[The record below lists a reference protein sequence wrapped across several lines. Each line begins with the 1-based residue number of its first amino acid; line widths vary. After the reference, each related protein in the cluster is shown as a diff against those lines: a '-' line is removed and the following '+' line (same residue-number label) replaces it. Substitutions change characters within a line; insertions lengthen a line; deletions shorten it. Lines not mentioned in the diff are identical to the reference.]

1 MNYSVVEVSDTTKQ
15 VFYNNELI
23 GELHL
28 SSTSNGW
35 FVRPI
40 HKDYQG
46 FFRNPNQAA
55 VELVFKFC
63 EETNKFITC

>member
-1 MNYSVVEVSDTTKQ
+1 MNYSVIAISTREKQ

-28 SSTSNGW
+28 SNTENGW

-40 HKDYQG
+40 HRDFEG
-46 FFRNPNQAA
+46 FFRSETQAA
-55 VELVFKFC
+55 VELVFKHC
-63 EETNKFITC
+63 EENSKFITC

>member
-1 MNYSVVEVSDTTKQ
+1 MNYSVIAISKNAKR

-28 SSTSNGW
+28 SDTNRGW

-40 HKDYQG
+40 HGDYAG
-46 FFRNPNQAA
+46 FFRNEQQAA
-55 VELVFKFC
+55 VELVFKYC
-63 EETNKFITC
+63 EETSKFITC